1 MVRPGADHH
10 RAFLLR
16 VWTRE
21 QSGALLSSIRDVE
34 TGETHVFANLDQL
47 NEWLGR
53 EMNRRRASRSR
64 STGSPGRR
72 RGNRTR
78 RSPGGAQG

>member
-21 QSGALLSSIRDVE
+21 QSEGLLSSIRDVE
-34 TGETHVFANLDQL
+34 TGETHVFASLDQL
-47 NEWLGR
+47 DEWLRR
-53 EMNRRRASRSR
+53 EVSSPSTPTATPPADAGSR
-64 STGSPGRR
+64 
-72 RGNRTR
+72 
-78 RSPGGAQG
+78 